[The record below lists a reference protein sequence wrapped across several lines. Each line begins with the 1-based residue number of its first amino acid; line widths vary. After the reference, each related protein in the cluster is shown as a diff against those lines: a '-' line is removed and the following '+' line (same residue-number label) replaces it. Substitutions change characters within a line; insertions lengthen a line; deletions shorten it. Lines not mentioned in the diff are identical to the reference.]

1 MKKKLRKTGEIVD
14 VISYSKYSNTSR
26 NSDLDWVSYIDS
38 KSREHERERG
48 LNIYWD
54 FEDIEE
60 VPSTDISWE
69 QYRLELVK
77 TITHGQLTG
86 PIIDGI
92 DPNPSIPSFAK
103 QVVKMAD
110 AIIEELKKEDK
121 K

>member
-38 KSREHERERG
+38 KGREHERERG

-60 VPSTDISWE
+60 VPGTDISWE
-69 QYRLELVK
+69 RYRLEIVK
-77 TITHGQLTG
+77 VITHGQLTG
-86 PIIDGI
+86 PIVDGI
-92 DPNPSIPSFAK
+92 DPNPSIPNFAK